1 MAIDPRISLGATVA
15 PQVNVADIFNR
26 VKQQQQGLEIG
37 KQNIAMNEQAIQQ
50 QTGANQDA
58 TNKRILK
65 SVNDFA
71 VANASIINEA
81 VNTKNPAILQQAL
94 VKRRAEL
101 VQQGLPTETTDEGIT
116 MLGQGNIDGVVSALS
131 DSVNLYNQQQGQG
144 ASAGTRERNDL
155 LAAYNQD
162 PNSPAGKSA
171 GVALGITP
179 RAGLSA
185 IERISTDQNLGTQVA
200 EQKGSEATAEAQA
213 KSDVKIA
220 EAQALEQE
228 TEGGRQAI
236 ESKRLNIDETKIANE
251 QKRNEAIASKN
262 ARREE
267 ADSAVSQ
274 VTSLLA
280 GDRFSSAFG
289 KVVANTPELLR
300 SQKSIDA
307 IADIDQIK
315 GLLTLESRQ
324 KLKGQGT
331 ISDGEQKILAAS
343 ATVLNNP
350 LISDELARKELRK
363 IRNVFESASD
373 RNQLKKETKEK
384 PVIIKFDAQGN
395 QIQ

>member
-37 KQNIAMNEQAIQQ
+37 KQNIVMNDQAIQQ
-50 QTGANQDA
+50 QAGTAQDT
-58 TNKRILK
+58 TNNRVLK
-65 SVNDFA
+65 SVNDFS

-101 VQQGLPTETTDEGIT
+101 VQQGLPTETTDEGIA

-144 ASAGTRERNDL
+144 ASAGTRERNNL
-155 LAAYNQD
+155 LSAYNQD

-185 IERISTDQNLGTQVA
+185 IERISTNPNLGTQVA

-274 VTSLLA
+274 ITSLLT

-363 IRNVFESASD
+363 IRNVFEAASD